1 MVEIVLL
8 KGLVTMRVKASTSQL
23 ALASFFL
30 MFTAACG
37 GGPASVSMGGPRS
50 VPVKLA
56 AVESGTINETS
67 EYLATLKSRKSVT
80 LQPQVNGQVA
90 KILVRSGA
98 KVAAGTPLIQ
108 VDPAKQ
114 QASVS
119 SFEAAIA
126 SSQADLENARAT
138 LISNQ
143 ADRRSKVSASKFQQ
157 QRYERYSALRRDGAI
172 SQQDLDQYS
181 NNLDT
186 ARADLV
192 ALDARIKAQRA
203 LIVKSQRALQQAQA
217 QAQEQ
222 KIQLQYYGV
231 TAPFTGTVGDIPVK
245 VGDYV
250 TPSTQLTTVTQNQ
263 PLEVNLTVAAEKAP
277 ELRQGLLVRL
287 LGAQGQS
294 LGNSRVFFI
303 APNINNQTQ
312 SILVKAIFDN
322 PKDQLRADQ
331 LVQASVIWTSRPGVL
346 VPTAS
351 ISRIAG
357 QDFVFVAQGESP
369 KLVARQK
376 PVKLGDIQGNSYQVL
391 EGLKPGEKIV
401 VSGILNLS
409 DGAPIAAEPTKE
421 TAPISS
427 ASSTP

>member
-1 MVEIVLL
+1 M
-8 KGLVTMRVKASTSQL
+8 KAKTPISQL
-23 ALASFFL
+23 FLTASIL
-30 MFTAACG
+30 MFIAACG
-37 GGPASVSMGGPRS
+37 GGGPASLTGGPQA
-50 VPVKLA
+50 VPVKVA
-56 AVESGTINETS
+56 TVTSGTIDDTS

-90 KILVRSGA
+90 KILVQSGA
-98 KVAAGTPLIQ
+98 KVNAGIPLIQ
-108 VDPAKQ
+108 LNPDKQ

-119 SFEAAIA
+119 SFKAAIA

-138 LISNQ
+138 LVSNQ
-143 ADRRSKVSASKFQQ
+143 ADRRSKTSALKFQQ
-157 QRYERYSALRRDGAI
+157 QRYDRYAALRKEGAI

-203 LIVKSQRALQQAQA
+203 LIVKSERALQQSQA

-222 KIQLQYYGV
+222 KVQLQYYGV
-231 TAPFTGTVGDIPVK
+231 TAPFAGTVGDIPVK

-250 TPSTQLTTVTQNQ
+250 TSSTQLTTVTQNQ
-263 PLEVNLTVAAEKAP
+263 PLEVNLSVAAEKAP
-277 ELRQGLLVRL
+277 ELRQRLLVKL
-287 LGAQGQS
+287 LDPQGQS
-294 LGNSRVFFI
+294 LGKGRVFFI

-312 SILVKAIFDN
+312 SILVKALFDN
-322 PKDQLRADQ
+322 PKDRLRADQ
-331 LVQASVIWTSRPGVL
+331 LVQASVVWDSRPGVL
-346 VPTAS
+346 VPTAA
-351 ISRIAG
+351 ISRVAG

-376 PVKLGDIQGNSYQVL
+376 PVKLGNIQGNSYQVL
-391 EGLKPGEKIV
+391 EGLKSGEKIV

-409 DGAPIAAEPTKE
+409 DGTQIAAEPTQE

-427 ASSTP
+427 TQ

>member
-1 MVEIVLL
+1 
-8 KGLVTMRVKASTSQL
+8 MRVKTPVSQL
-23 ALASFFL
+23 FLTAFIL
-30 MFTAACG
+30 MFTVACGG
-37 GGPASVSMGGPRS
+37 GGPASLSMGGLQA
-50 VPVKLA
+50 VPVKVA
-56 AVESGTINETS
+56 TVESGTIDDTS

-90 KILVRSGA
+90 KILVQSGA

-138 LISNQ
+138 LVSNQ
-143 ADRRSKVSASKFQQ
+143 ADRRSKVSALKYQQ
-157 QRYERYSALRRDGAI
+157 QRYDRYSALRKEGAI

-192 ALDARIKAQRA
+192 SLDARIKAQRA
-203 LIVKSQRALQQAQA
+203 LIVKSERSLQQSQA

-222 KIQLQYYGV
+222 KVQLQYYGV
-231 TAPFTGTVGDIPVK
+231 TAPFAGTVGDIPVK

-250 TPSTQLTTVTQNQ
+250 TPSTPLTTVTQNQ
-263 PLEVNLTVAAEKAP
+263 PLEVNVLVSADKAS
-277 ELRQGLLVRL
+277 ELRPGMSVKLLDP
-287 LGAQGQS
+287 QGQAI
-294 LGNSRVFFI
+294 GNSRVFFI
-303 APNINNQTQ
+303 APNINNQSQ
-312 SILVKAIFDN
+312 SILVKALFNN

-331 LVQASVIWTSRPGVL
+331 LVQASVIWNSRPGVL
-346 VPTAS
+346 VPTAA
-351 ISRIAG
+351 ISRVAG
-357 QDFVFVAQGESP
+357 QDFVFVAQGESS
-369 KLVARQK
+369 KMVARQK
-376 PVKLGDIQGNSYQVL
+376 PVKLGNIQGNSYQVL

-401 VSGILNLS
+401 VSGILKLS
-409 DGAPIAAEPTKE
+409 DGAPIAAEPAKE
-421 TAPISS
+421 TSPISS
-427 ASSTP
+427 TP

>member
-1 MVEIVLL
+1 MS
-8 KGLVTMRVKASTSQL
+8 VKAPISQL
-23 ALASFFL
+23 FL
-30 MFTAACG
+30 TISILIFTAACKG
-37 GGPASVSMGGPRS
+37 GGPASLAQTGPGGPQA
-50 VPVKLA
+50 VPVKVA
-56 AVESGTINETS
+56 TVESGTIDEAS

-80 LQPQVNGQVA
+80 LQPQVNGQIA
-90 KILVRSGA
+90 KILVQSGA

-108 VDPAKQ
+108 LNPDKQ

-119 SFEAAIA
+119 SFKAAIA

-138 LISNQ
+138 LVSNQ
-143 ADRRSKVSASKFQQ
+143 ADRRAKVSALTFQQ
-157 QRYERYSALRRDGAI
+157 QRYDRYSALRKEGAI
-172 SQQDLDQYS
+172 SQQDLDQYR

-203 LIVKSQRALQQAQA
+203 SVVKSERALQQSQA

-222 KIQLQYYGV
+222 KVQLQYYGV
-231 TAPFTGTVGDIPVK
+231 TAPFAGTVGDIPVK

-250 TPSTQLTTVTQNQ
+250 TSSTQLTTVTQNQ
-263 PLEVNLTVAAEKAP
+263 PLEVNLSVAAEKAP
-277 ELRQGLLVRL
+277 ELRQGLLVKL
-287 LGAQGQS
+287 LDPQGQS
-294 LGNSRVFFI
+294 LGKGRVFFV

-312 SILVKAIFDN
+312 SILVKALFDN

-331 LVQASVIWTSRPGVL
+331 LVQASVIWSSRPGVL

-351 ISRIAG
+351 ILRVAG
-357 QDFVFVAQGESP
+357 QDFVFVAQGDSSK
-369 KLVARQK
+369 KLIARQK
-376 PVKLGDIQGNSYQVL
+376 PIKLGNIQGNSYQVL

-401 VSGILNLS
+401 VSGILKLS
-409 DGAPIAAEPTKE
+409 DGVQIAAEPTQE

-427 ASSTP
+427 AASTP

>member
-1 MVEIVLL
+1 M
-8 KGLVTMRVKASTSQL
+8 KVKTPISQL
-23 ALASFFL
+23 FLAAFML
-30 MFTAACG
+30 MFTVACGG
-37 GGPASVSMGGPRS
+37 GGPASLSMGGPQA
-50 VPVKLA
+50 VPVKVA
-56 AVESGTINETS
+56 TVESGTIDDTS

-80 LQPQVNGQVA
+80 LQPQVDGQVA
-90 KILVRSGA
+90 KILVQSGA

-108 VDPAKQ
+108 LNPAKQ

-138 LISNQ
+138 LVSNQ
-143 ADRRSKVSASKFQQ
+143 ADRRSKVSALKYQQ
-157 QRYERYSALRRDGAI
+157 QRYDRYSALRKDGAI

-192 ALDARIKAQRA
+192 SLDARIKAQRA
-203 LIVKSQRALQQAQA
+203 LIVKSQRALQQSQA

-222 KIQLQYYGV
+222 QVQLQYYGV
-231 TAPFTGTVGDIPVK
+231 TAPFAGTVGDIPVK

-250 TPSTQLTTVTQNQ
+250 TSSTQLTTVTQNQ
-263 PLEVNLTVAAEKAP
+263 PLEVNVLVSADKAS
-277 ELRQGLLVRL
+277 ELRPGMSVKLLDP
-287 LGAQGQS
+287 QGQP

-303 APNINNQTQ
+303 APNINNQSQ
-312 SILVKAIFDN
+312 SILVKALFNN

-331 LVQASVIWTSRPGVL
+331 LVQASVIWDSRPGVL
-346 VPTAS
+346 VPTAA
-351 ISRIAG
+351 ISRVAG
-357 QDFVFVAQGESP
+357 QDFVFVAQGESS
-369 KLVARQK
+369 KMVARQK
-376 PVKLGDIQGNSYQVL
+376 PVKLGNIQGNSYQVL

-401 VSGILNLS
+401 VSGILKLS

-421 TAPISS
+421 TSPVSS
-427 ASSTP
+427 AP